1 MVDVLLA
8 WVPSIRRPPA
18 GAGYQ
23 CLRRGTPWRPVVMVR
38 CKLVLIDTA
47 NAESLL
53 PFTQWV
59 LDRMPL
65 REPPLAISIRVGAVR
80 QVPHDFERG

>member
-1 MVDVLLA
+1 
-8 WVPSIRRPPA
+8 
-18 GAGYQ
+18 
-23 CLRRGTPWRPVVMVR
+23 MVR

-53 PFTQWV
+53 SFTQWV
-59 LDRMPL
+59 LDPMPL
-65 REPPLAISIRVGAVR
+65 REPPLGISIRVGAVR

>member
-1 MVDVLLA
+1 
-8 WVPSIRRPPA
+8 
-18 GAGYQ
+18 
-23 CLRRGTPWRPVVMVR
+23 MVR

-53 PFTQWV
+53 SFTQWV

-65 REPPLAISIRVGAVR
+65 REPPLGISIRVGAVK
-80 QVPHDFERG
+80 QVPHDFERGSPRPAPTVLNMVGATFICLV